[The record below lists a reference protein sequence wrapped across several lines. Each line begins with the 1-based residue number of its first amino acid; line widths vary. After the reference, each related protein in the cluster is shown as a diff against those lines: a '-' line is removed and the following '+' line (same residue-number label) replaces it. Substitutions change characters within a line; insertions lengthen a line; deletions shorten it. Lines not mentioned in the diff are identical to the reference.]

1 MRITP
6 SMLTFAFCLAGLAA
20 TAHAQELRRIRVAQP
35 IAIGLANDT
44 PVIGQIRVCDAAG
57 KELPKGDD
65 DHDPFLAQDGD
76 YYTFDKAGTYTLR
89 IEPKQDRCS
98 FDLGFFNKDKA
109 GKVTLRHG
117 VKLTMDSTRKFS
129 LVPTFK
135 AKGASDPGLDAR
147 ASGNALFIDIP

>member
-1 MRITP
+1 MRFPIAT
-6 SMLTFAFCLAGLAA
+6 LTLALCLAGLTAA
-20 TAHAQELRRIRVAQP
+20 AQAQELRRIRVAQP

-76 YYTFDKAGTYTLR
+76 YYTFDKPGTYTLR
-89 IEPKQDRCS
+89 IDPKQDRCS
-98 FDLGFFNKDKA
+98 FELGFFNKDRA

-117 VKLTMDSTRKFS
+117 VKLTMDSTRTFS

-135 AKGASDPGLDAR
+135 ARGAKDLGLDAR
-147 ASGNALFIDIP
+147 AAGDTLFIDIP